1 MTELCTEIG
10 SERNIFG
17 GNKPVQDNVVN
28 TLLATAASVVVTL
41 IVTLVFNKV
50 VALPA
55 AIKAQK
61 AAQQK
66 EIDDLKAKTAAQEV
80 QIEALQAQ
88 VDKLPTYREKSKE
101 IQDELHA
108 ADEALLATCQ
118 AIQNSMVTMQT
129 NLQSTLSNLEVRQ
142 IAMQKAQQELQEGQ
156 DQARV
161 SLSLLE
167 SSKKDELRIQLIDQ
181 YHLFANPS
189 TNPCLAWSE
198 MEYHAFHALLS
209 DYESLGGNDYVH
221 GTVVPAMDSL
231 EIVRMSNMIRLEE
244 VMQARHVHRNTT
256 NYKA

>member
-1 MTELCTEIG
+1 MQNDVL
-10 SERNIFG
+10 
-17 GNKPVQDNVVN
+17 N
-28 TLLATAASVVVTL
+28 TLLASVSSIVITL
-41 IVTLVFNKV
+41 IVTLVFNKL

-61 AAQQK
+61 LAQQK
-66 EIDDLKAKTAAQEV
+66 EINELKAKVEDQQTTITDQQTKINNLQE
-80 QIEALQAQ
+80 QIG
-88 VDKLPTYREKSKE
+88 KLPKYRERSKE

-118 AIQNSMVTMQT
+118 SIQNSMVAMQT
-129 NLQSTLSNLEVRQ
+129 NIQATLSNLEVRQ

-156 DQARV
+156 DQARA

-181 YHLFANPS
+181 YHLFTNPN

-209 DYESLGGNDYVH
+209 DYEGLGGNDYVH
-221 GTVVPAMDSL
+221 GTVMPAMDGL
-231 EIVRMSNMIRLEE
+231 EIVRMSNITRLEE
-244 VMQARHVHRNTT
+244 VMQARHVRRNPT
-256 NYKA
+256 NCN

>member
-1 MTELCTEIG
+1 MQNDVL
-10 SERNIFG
+10 
-17 GNKPVQDNVVN
+17 N
-28 TLLATAASVVVTL
+28 TLLASVSSIVITL
-41 IVTLVFNKV
+41 IVTLIFNKL

-61 AAQQK
+61 LAQQK
-66 EIDDLKAKTAAQEV
+66 EINELKTKVEDQQTLIDNQQTKIDSLQE
-80 QIEALQAQ
+80 Q
-88 VDKLPTYREKSKE
+88 VDKLPKYRAKSKE

-118 AIQNSMVTMQT
+118 SIQNSMVAMQT
-129 NLQSTLSNLEVRQ
+129 NIQATLSNLEVRQ
-142 IAMQKAQQELQEGQ
+142 IAMQKAQQELQDGQ
-156 DQARV
+156 DQARA

-181 YHLFANPS
+181 YHLFTNPS

-221 GTVVPAMDSL
+221 GTVVPAMDGL
-231 EIVRMSNMIRLEE
+231 EIVRMSNITRLEE
-244 VMQARHVHRNTT
+244 IMQARHVRRNPP
-256 NYKA
+256 NCNA